1 MDDITIDAFQ
11 EVLVNGLEST
21 DDDRVTGDVVA
32 WAVGQVD
39 QWIDSLYDVYP
50 AGYSVGVKALLSS
63 LHVVFAEEQFG
74 FKEAGLGDEAD
85 EGVVGLSVFEVLQG
99 AVDDEFDS
107 WFEVEL

>member
-21 DDDRVTGDVVA
+21 DDDRVTSDVVA

-50 AGYSVGVKALLSS
+50 AGYSVRVKALLSS

>member
-21 DDDRVTGDVVA
+21 DDDRVTSDVVA